1 MEKIIAKTI
10 LNVKLLKS
18 ILRYK
23 NTSMLDH
30 SVNLQF
36 EVFQLKSK
44 ANHETRMKWGF
55 FQFFEFIRKIKI
67 FNELSMIST

>member
-23 NTSMLDH
+23 NLP
-30 SVNLQF
+30 F
-36 EVFQLKSK
+36 EVFQLNSK
-44 ANHETRMKWGF
+44 ANCETRMKWGF

>member
-30 SVNLQF
+30 SVNLP
-36 EVFQLKSK
+36 
-44 ANHETRMKWGF
+44 NCETRMKWGL
-55 FQFFEFIRKIKI
+55 FQFFEFIRKK
-67 FNELSMIST
+67 